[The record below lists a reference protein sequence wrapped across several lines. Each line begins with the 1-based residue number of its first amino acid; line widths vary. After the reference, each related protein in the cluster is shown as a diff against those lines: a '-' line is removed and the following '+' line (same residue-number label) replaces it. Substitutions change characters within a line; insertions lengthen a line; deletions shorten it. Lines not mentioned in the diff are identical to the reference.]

1 MAAGTANL
9 KCDQGATFD
18 ITVSWKDSA
27 DNAVDISNY
36 NGRMDVRFA
45 PAKASDL
52 VISLT
57 QENGRIIRKTPLSAG
72 TFQIKISAA
81 DTADLNAGTYYYDF
95 EAFTS
100 DDTDPVEVTRLIQG
114 TFTVNAEV
122 TG

>member
-9 KCDQGATFD
+9 KCDQGSTFD
-18 ITVSWKDSA
+18 ITVAWKDSA
-27 DNAVDISNY
+27 DNAVNIANY
-36 NGRMDVRFA
+36 DGRMDVRFA
-45 PAKASDL
+45 PSKASDL

-57 QENGRIIRKTPLSAG
+57 QANGRIIKKTPSSDG
-72 TFQIKISAA
+72 KFQIKISAA

-95 EAFTS
+95 EAFTN
-100 DDTDPVEVTRLIQG
+100 DETDPVEVKRLIQG